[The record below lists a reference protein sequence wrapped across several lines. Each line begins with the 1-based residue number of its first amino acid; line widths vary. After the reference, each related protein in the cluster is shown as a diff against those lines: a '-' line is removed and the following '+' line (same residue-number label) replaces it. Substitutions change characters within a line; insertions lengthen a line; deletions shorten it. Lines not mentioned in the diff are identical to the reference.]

1 MIYYLNTFN
10 PDDRIKEELNILFEI
25 VLLTLHR
32 FKQRKFLFTL
42 INIMFGISIFL
53 SIEISIFY
61 LNNFYQDN

>member
-32 FKQRKFLFTL
+32 FKRRKFLFTL

-53 SIEISIFY
+53 CIEISIFY

>member
-32 FKQRKFLFTL
+32 FKRRKFLFTL

-61 LNNFYQDN
+61 LKNFYQDN